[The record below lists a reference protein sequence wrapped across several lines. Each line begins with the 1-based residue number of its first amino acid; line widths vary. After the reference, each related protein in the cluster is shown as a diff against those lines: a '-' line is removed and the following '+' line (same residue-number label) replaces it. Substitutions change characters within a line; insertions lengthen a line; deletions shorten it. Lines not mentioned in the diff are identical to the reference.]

1 MRSSQF
7 ERARIWRCS
16 AAARRRPLRPRLRCR
31 SPGRASLVSGAD
43 VAVEAVGKLS
53 VSSGADVKLLSGGK
67 VDVSA
72 VEEVSFSSN
81 KQLKMGS
88 GDGKIKLTSTP
99 KSARVTTMYQRPASA
114 AGQTDEEVQAGFVA
128 ELAEMLG
135 VPTSRLRMVAMDT
148 EGAAE
153 ETGETG
159 R

>member
-1 MRSSQF
+1 M
-7 ERARIWRCS
+7 
-16 AAARRRPLRPRLRCR
+16 
-31 SPGRASLVSGAD
+31 
-43 VAVEAVGKLS
+43 GKLS